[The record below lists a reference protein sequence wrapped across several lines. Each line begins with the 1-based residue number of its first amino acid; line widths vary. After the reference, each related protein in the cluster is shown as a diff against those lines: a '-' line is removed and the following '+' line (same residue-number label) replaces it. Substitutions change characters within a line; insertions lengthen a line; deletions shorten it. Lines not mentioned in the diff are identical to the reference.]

1 MKNSGVPISSFNPKV
16 QEQIERLLHPKDP
29 RAEFDAAFAKKYPKG
44 QLGALLPALV
54 EKDRLRQNKKGPN
67 KTEAAFALNLR
78 QRFPGK
84 KIHEQG
90 VTLLLAN
97 GLRYTPDLF
106 VEPVYPESDVDPEKA
121 EAYEIKGFMRDDAAG
136 KIKMAAKIHPWI
148 TFFLVTRRRKAA
160 GGGWQIQEILK

>member
-16 QEQIERLLHPKDP
+16 QEQIERLLHPEKP
-29 RAEFDAAFAKKYPKG
+29 GAIASAAAAVVGAF
-44 QLGALLPALV
+44 LGPGAAP